1 MSSLEGYGYFYF
13 MELFCRKIIMAVFV
27 FKDKILTIILLL
39 IGTGTLLAKPV
50 QDFYDVKI
58 VSVYDGDTFKVNLPC
73 NFPIFCRNIS
83 VRVKNIDTPE
93 LKTQNKCE
101 KAAAKRAKKL
111 TQDFLSGGN
120 IILKNCERDK
130 YFRLL
135 CEVKRE
141 IIFNEETELSVL
153 LLKNK
158 LAYKYSGG
166 TKQKTNW
173 CVGF

>member
-13 MELFCRKIIMAVFV
+13 MDLYRHKIIMAVFISKKTLIIICLLFV
-27 FKDKILTIILLL
+27 ASILF
-39 IGTGTLLAKPV
+39 AKPV

-73 NFPIFCRNIS
+73 GYPIFCSNIS
-83 VRVKNIDTPE
+83 VRVKDIDTPE
-93 LKTQNKCE
+93 IKTANKCE

-111 TQDFLSGGN
+111 TQDFLSVGS

-135 CEVKRE
+135 CEVKNILFGEE
-141 IIFNEETELSVL
+141 IDLSKL

-158 LAYKYSGG
+158 LAYKYFGG
-166 TKQKTNW
+166 TKRKINW
-173 CVGF
+173 CPFSD

>member
-1 MSSLEGYGYFYF
+1 
-13 MELFCRKIIMAVFV
+13 MAVFV

-111 TQDFLSGGN
+111 T
-120 IILKNCERDK
+120 
-130 YFRLL
+130 
-135 CEVKRE
+135 
-141 IIFNEETELSVL
+141 
-153 LLKNK
+153 
-158 LAYKYSGG
+158 
-166 TKQKTNW
+166 
-173 CVGF
+173 

>member
-1 MSSLEGYGYFYF
+1 
-13 MELFCRKIIMAVFV
+13 MAVFIY
-27 FKDKILTIILLL
+27 KKILLIICLLFL
-39 IGTGTLLAKPV
+39 TNILFAKTT

-73 NFPIFCRNIS
+73 NFPIFCRNIP

-111 TQDFLSGGN
+111 TRDFLSGGN
-120 IILKNCERDK
+120 IILRNCERDK

-166 TKQKTNW
+166 TKQEINW
-173 CVGF
+173 CTSSNI